1 MSQTSVLTRPT
12 AASRLA
18 ASPFV
23 CTWQTGGSGAAWV
36 HVAGELDPA
45 SSPQLEEALAEA
57 QLAARMVV
65 LDLRELTSIDI
76 SGVHVILDAAD
87 RARRRWGRLMLVR
100 GPAEVDRELTLS
112 GASEEMLIFE
122 LDSTEPA
129 RTLLD
134 VD

>member
-12 AASRLA
+12 AGGNT
-18 ASPFV
+18 ASPFL
-23 CTWQTGGSGAAWV
+23 CSWQTGGSGAAWV

-76 SGVHVILDAAD
+76 SGVHVIRDAAD

-112 GASEEMLIFE
+112 GASDEMLIFE

>member
-12 AASRLA
+12 AVGNTAL
-18 ASPFV
+18 PFL
-23 CTWQTGGSGAAWV
+23 CSWQTGGSGAAWV

-45 SSPQLEEALAEA
+45 SAPQLEETLAEA

-65 LDLRELTSIDI
+65 LDLRELTSIEL

-87 RARRRWGRLMLVR
+87 RARRCWGRLMLVR

-134 VD
+134 VG

>member
-12 AASRLA
+12 AVGNTAL
-18 ASPFV
+18 PFL
-23 CTWQTGGSGAAWV
+23 CSWQTGGSGAAWV

-45 SSPQLEEALAEA
+45 SSPQLEETLAEA

-65 LDLRELTSIDI
+65 LDLRELTSIEL

-87 RARRRWGRLMLVR
+87 RARRCWGRLMLVR

-134 VD
+134 VG